1 MAQPQHQVTLDFYT
15 LDDIRKVVD
24 ERPQLALSDEVRQ
37 RIDRGAEFVLEK
49 AAEDRYIYGVNTGF
63 GSLCETRVES
73 TEMETL
79 QFNHVVSHAVGVGEN
94 VPERISRIAMLI
106 KLLTFRAGRTGI
118 SRTPVERFV
127 ELWNRDIIPAIPKK
141 GTVGASGDLAPLAHM
156 GLPLLGLGEVHYN
169 GSVVPTRD
177 VMDVLGWEPMRLKP
191 KEGLAITN
199 GVQYI
204 NAIAVDCLIQI
215 EELVRAAD
223 VLASLS
229 AQAFSTSRTFYQPQ
243 YHETSHH
250 PERQD
255 VAANLRTLLDGS
267 NHWDLPTCNQSMQD
281 PYSYR
286 CIPQVHGAV
295 RQAVRFA
302 REIIE
307 RECNDT
313 SDNPL
318 FFPEDDLILFG
329 GNLHGQSTAMVLD
342 LLAMA
347 LTELTSISERRTY
360 QLLSGTRGLPDFL
373 VGKPGLNSG
382 MMITQYTSAALVNES
397 KVLSNPASVDTIM
410 TAQLQEDSVSMGGT
424 SAYKLQTIV
433 ENCHYVFGIELL
445 NAVQAIEMNQAL
457 EPSPVAKQIVGEFRE
472 QVAFLD
478 KDRVLAGDMRVAR
491 DFVVDHRR
499 EWANELSLR

>member
-1 MAQPQHQVTLDFYT
+1 MSQPVHHVTLDFYT
-15 LDDIRKVVD
+15 LDDMRRIVD
-24 ERPQLALSDEVRQ
+24 ELPQLALSDEVKE
-37 RIDRGAEFVLEK
+37 RIDGGAQFVREK

-79 QFNHVVSHAVGVGEN
+79 QFNHVVSHAVGVGDI

-106 KLLTFRAGRTGI
+106 KLLTFRSGRTGI
-118 SRTPVERFV
+118 SRDPVDRFV
-127 ELWNRDIIPAIPKK
+127 ELWNRDIIPTIPKK

-156 GLPLLGLGEVHYN
+156 GLPLLGLGSVHVN
-169 GSVVPTRD
+169 GSVKPTSEVLD
-177 VMDVLGWEPMRLKP
+177 TLGWEPLRLKP

-215 EELVRAAD
+215 EELVRCAD
-223 VLASLS
+223 ILGSLS

-243 YHETSHH
+243 YHLTSYH

-267 NHWDLPTCNQSMQD
+267 NHWDLPTCNRSMQD
-281 PYSYR
+281 PYSFR

-295 RQAVRFA
+295 RQAVRFS

-307 RECNDT
+307 RECNGT

-318 FFPEDDLILFG
+318 FFPEEDLILFG

-373 VGKPGLNSG
+373 VGNPGLNSG

-424 SAYKLQTIV
+424 SAYKLQTIID
-433 ENCHYVFGIELL
+433 NCHYVFGIELL
-445 NAVQAIEMNQAL
+445 NAAQAIEMNEAL
-457 EPSPVAKQIVGEFRE
+457 QPSPIAKRIVGDFRE
-472 QVAFLD
+472 HVAFLD
-478 KDRVLAGDMRVAR
+478 KDRILADDMQVAR
-491 DFVVDHRR
+491 DFLTEHRR
-499 EWANELSLR
+499 SWASELSLQ